1 MRKKFDEYL
10 KKFLEEETGMEL
22 LQMAIIVV
30 VTVGLISA
38 VFLLKNV
45 VEKHIL
51 KAAEEA
57 DSQFQSIMPGTGYTG
72 TGTGEGTGV
81 TP

>member
-57 DSQFQSIMPGTGYTG
+57 DSQFQSIMPGTGNTG

>member
-10 KKFLEEETGMEL
+10 KIFLEEETGMEL

-57 DSQFQSIMPGTGYTG
+57 DSQFQSIMPGTGNTG
-72 TGTGEGTGV
+72 TGAGEGTGV